1 MNTANG
7 YDLKRLIAH
16 LRAHEGVRSKPY
28 TDTVGK
34 LSIGVGRNLT
44 DNGLSADEIDYLLA
58 NDIAKAEA
66 EARALVPSMHSLD
79 SVRREVLIELAFNM
93 GRPRLAGFKQMLAA
107 VERKDFA
114 RAAAEM
120 LDSKWATQVGN
131 RAKVLASAMELG
143 RF

>member
-16 LRAHEGVRSKPY
+16 LRAHEGVRAKPY

-44 DNGLSADEIDYLLA
+44 DNGLSQEEIDYLLA
-58 NDIAKAEA
+58 NDIAKAEQ
-66 EARALVPSMHSLD
+66 EARALVPSLDSLD
-79 SVRREVLIELAFNM
+79 PVRKEVLIEMAFNM
-93 GRPRLAGFKQMLAA
+93 GRPRLAGFKNMLSA
-107 VERKDFA
+107 VGRKDFA

-120 LDSKWATQVGN
+120 LDSRWAVQVGN
-131 RAKVLASAMELG
+131 RAKVLANAMELG

>member
-44 DNGLSADEIDYLLA
+44 DNGLSPEEIDYLLA

-120 LDSKWATQVGN
+120 LDSKWASQVGN